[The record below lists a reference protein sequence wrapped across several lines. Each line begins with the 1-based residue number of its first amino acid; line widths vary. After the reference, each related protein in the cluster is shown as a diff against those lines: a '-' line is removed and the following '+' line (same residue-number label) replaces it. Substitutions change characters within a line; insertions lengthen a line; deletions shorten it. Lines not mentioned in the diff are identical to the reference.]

1 MKKSD
6 YFTDTRKTNSI
17 VQRKAEDMY
26 ILKKGVARASIPGFT
41 AVLFKPRLAGYT
53 FSTGTSSQKVNPI
66 KIFDQT
72 DSTTH
77 PPTLRTINTCFAET
91 ILSAIRSHNPFTS
104 LGPQLKK
111 QGNGCEGT

>member
-26 ILKKGVARASIPGFT
+26 ILKKGGARASIPGFT

-77 PPTLRTINTCFAET
+77 PSN
-91 ILSAIRSHNPFTS
+91 N
-104 LGPQLKK
+104 
-111 QGNGCEGT
+111 